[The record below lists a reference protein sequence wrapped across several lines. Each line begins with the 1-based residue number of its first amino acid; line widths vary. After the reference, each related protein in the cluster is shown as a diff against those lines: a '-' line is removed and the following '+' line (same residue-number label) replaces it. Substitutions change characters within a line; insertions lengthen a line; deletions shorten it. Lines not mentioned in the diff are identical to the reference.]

1 MHTYLLYLHILGGTI
16 SLILGLVPIIS
27 KKGGMLHKTTGR
39 IFGIAM
45 LTATFS
51 GVVLAV
57 IKPEQTLF
65 LVGLFSSYLV
75 IAGILPLRLMG
86 PQQLNTIKKALILPT
101 LGIMLAVA
109 MLLFAVYH
117 LIQGNAEGIVV
128 GVFGLGL
135 LTSAL
140 ADYKWISRFTETTRS
155 QLISIHVGRIVGAY
169 IASCTAFLVVNQPI
183 PVPLVNWFIANLVFV
198 PVIVYWQ
205 RKLANSKQVVPVA
218 Q

>member
-16 SLILGLVPIIS
+16 SLILGIVPIIS
-27 KKGGMLHKTTGR
+27 KKGGNLHKFTGR

-45 LTATFS
+45 LVATLS
-51 GVVLAV
+51 GVVLSV
-57 IKPEQTLF
+57 IRPQQMLF

-75 IAGILPLRLMG
+75 IAGVLPLRLMG

-101 LGIMLAVA
+101 LGLMLAVA
-109 MLLFAVYH
+109 MLLYAGYH
-117 LIQGNAEGIVV
+117 LIPGNAEGIVI

-135 LTSAL
+135 LTSAM
-140 ADYKWISRFTETTRS
+140 ADYKWISRLTETTRT

-183 PVPLVNWFIANLVFV
+183 PVPIANWFIANLVFV

-205 RKLANSKQVVPVA
+205 RKLAKPKQAVTVS
-218 Q
+218 